1 MLFCSIISVTST
13 QINAPENHHSTEGE
27 AADDMVNAD
36 RIIKISE
43 VTSEVTCDYCEVQDG
58 GTDDHSNQ
66 RCAESSGVPHSS
78 EVSEMLKD
86 KMGHVGRGTDQ
97 PQVTVKCSHF
107 SFIAYTYTAVRCS
120 SCSHFMIS
128 LSGLILHYCPY
139 DKLVLIKI

>member
-58 GTDDHSNQ
+58 GTDDH
-66 RCAESSGVPHSS
+66 
-78 EVSEMLKD
+78 
-86 KMGHVGRGTDQ
+86 
-97 PQVTVKCSHF
+97 
-107 SFIAYTYTAVRCS
+107 
-120 SCSHFMIS
+120 
-128 LSGLILHYCPY
+128 
-139 DKLVLIKI
+139 